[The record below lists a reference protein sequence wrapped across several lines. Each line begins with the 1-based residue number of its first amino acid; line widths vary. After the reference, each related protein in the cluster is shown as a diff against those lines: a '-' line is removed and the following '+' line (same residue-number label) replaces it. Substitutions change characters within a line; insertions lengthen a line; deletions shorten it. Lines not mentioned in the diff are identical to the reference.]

1 MDSIF
6 SSLIIPAQTKLLVG
20 GGVSR
25 NHPVHPSVQISYKS
39 NFSLMNE
46 PVLMKFYTVA
56 TRGFAWRRIISTK
69 KISRKIIERV

>member
-6 SSLIIPAQTKLLVG
+6 SSLIIPAQTKLLEG

-25 NHPVHPSVQISYKS
+25 NHPVHPSVLMSCKS

-56 TRGFAWRRIISTK
+56 VNNL
-69 KISRKIIERV
+69 RKCIKEDIPGQTYFKGDN

>member
-56 TRGFAWRRIISTK
+56 VNNQRICM
-69 KISRKIIERV
+69 EDNNLNQNDF